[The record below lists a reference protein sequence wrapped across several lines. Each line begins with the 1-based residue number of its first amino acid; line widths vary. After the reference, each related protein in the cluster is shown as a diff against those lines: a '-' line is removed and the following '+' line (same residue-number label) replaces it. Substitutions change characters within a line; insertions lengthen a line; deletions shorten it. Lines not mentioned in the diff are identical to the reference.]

1 MAALPLLLAAMLS
14 MGCLGDYV
22 PPEAV
27 HNVAHVKFPQDALAA
42 QNLRVL
48 GEQYGIPNN
57 YHRCSSL
64 IGPQCASDAA
74 LAEDKDSLLHFGS
87 DDPDSDLSLKVIVK
101 KAKPGQTLDEFL
113 LEMASMET
121 EPIMLN
127 QESATLAAGEDKEDT
142 AGIAEE
148 LRRMMSDRGDADM
161 TDEEREIYTN
171 FINLLDHDIF
181 KEVLEKLIDQ
191 NPELFD
197 YSFDGGN
204 ERAREEVIV
213 KEPTKKKENENDV
226 DKIDGLKDE
235 LKQSRRLLKSAKE
248 LIEEMKRL
256 LRGSDG
262 TYEDEDDEY
271 EDVELEGGN

>member
-113 LEMASMET
+113 LEMASM
-121 EPIMLN
+121 
-127 QESATLAAGEDKEDT
+127 ESATLAAGEDKEDT